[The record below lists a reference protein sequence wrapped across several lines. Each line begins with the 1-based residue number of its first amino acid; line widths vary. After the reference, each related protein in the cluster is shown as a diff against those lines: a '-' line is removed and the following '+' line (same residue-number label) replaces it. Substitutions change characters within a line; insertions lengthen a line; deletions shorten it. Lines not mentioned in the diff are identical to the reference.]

1 MKEIPTLSANL
12 IKELAKDEPNIDIH
26 FGMGM
31 AEIQYKAGRWSVINE
46 LLTRLKYDTEERKPS
61 NKTETIL

>member
-12 IKELAKDEPNIDIH
+12 IKDLAKDEPNLDIH
-26 FGMGM
+26 FGMSI

-46 LLTRLKYDTEERKPS
+46 LFTRLNYYDNIHP
-61 NKTETIL
+61 NKTETTL

>member
-12 IKELAKDEPNIDIH
+12 IKELAKDEPDLDIH
-26 FGMGM
+26 FGMKM
-31 AEIQYKAGRWSVINE
+31 EEVQYKAGRWSVIRE
-46 LLTRLKYDTEERKPS
+46 LLHRLNYYDNIKP